1 MNLPIKI
8 LNFKARIAFLIVCL
22 NMAQYISIGFFSES
36 LAAILRQDGLSLEKI
51 GAVYF
56 IGLFYG
62 FRFLWAPFVEFA
74 VAKMGG
80 VYKNFITV
88 VLMLMIVSLG
98 ITAFLNV
105 RENLSFILAMA
116 GMLGFLSATSAI
128 ASSALIIKI
137 STPQN
142 LAGANS
148 LAASGNFIGHV
159 LGTGVTLII
168 YSNFGWKASTIFLI
182 FLTIVALF
190 MIATFKERPRELERG
205 QNRVSFKSMALFFK
219 DKKFWLSV
227 LMIQGIGVCM
237 SFGLINPIL
246 VDSGRGLDEIGKV
259 VHIYGLC
266 GVIIGS
272 ITASYLINK
281 LGNIKTMILAM
292 PIQAFGILTLL
303 LPILGYANLIILIL
317 VCQICFAVYT
327 IGAVSISTMIMS
339 KATKSPVSECAL
351 QSSISMLFQYLSFAL
366 GFVIASL
373 VGYKITVIFSFV
385 ICFIVCLYLLKF
397 KKLM

>member
-8 LNFKARIAFLIVCL
+8 LNFKAQIAFLIISL
-22 NMAQYISIGFFSES
+22 NMAQYISVGFFSES

-80 VYKNFITV
+80 VYKNFIV
-88 VLMLMIVSLG
+88 VILTLMIISLG
-98 ITAFLNV
+98 ITSFLNV
-105 RENLSFILAMA
+105 RENLGFILIMA
-116 GMLGFLSATSAI
+116 GLLGFLSATSAI

-142 LAGANS
+142 LASANS
-148 LAASGNFIGHV
+148 LGASGNFIGHV

-168 YSNFGWKASTIFLI
+168 YANFGWIASTLFLV
-182 FLTIVALF
+182 FLTLIALF
-190 MIATFKERPRELERG
+190 MIITFKELPRELEKS
-205 QNRVSFKSMALFFK
+205 QNHVNFKNMAMFFK

-227 LMIQGIGVCM
+227 LMLQGVGVCM

-246 VDSGRGLDEIGKV
+246 VDSGRGLDEVGKI

-266 GVIIGS
+266 GVLLGS
-272 ITASYLINK
+272 VIASYLINK
-281 LGNIKTMILAM
+281 FGSIKTIILVTL
-292 PIQAFGILTLL
+292 IQAAGILTLL
-303 LPILGYANLIILIL
+303 LPILGYTNFIVLVL

-327 IGAVSISTMIMS
+327 VGAVSVSTMIMR
-339 KATKSPVSECAL
+339 KATKHPVSECAL
-351 QSSISMLFQYLSFAL
+351 QSSISMLFQYISFAL
-366 GFVIASL
+366 GFVIASF
-373 VGYKITVIFSFV
+373 VGYKATVVFSSI
-385 ICFIVCLYLLKF
+385 ICIGVFFYILKF
-397 KKLM
+397 KKFI